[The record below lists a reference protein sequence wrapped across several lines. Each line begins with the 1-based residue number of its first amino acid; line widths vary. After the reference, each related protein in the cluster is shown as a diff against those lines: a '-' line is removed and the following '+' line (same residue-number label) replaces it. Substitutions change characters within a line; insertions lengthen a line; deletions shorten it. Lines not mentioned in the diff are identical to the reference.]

1 MSSAFQREL
10 DREDAIPDLPD
21 RPVSTARNLV
31 TPEGLIQIENEV
43 ERWADELKKA
53 QAAEDKAHVASAGRE
68 LRYWSARRS
77 SPAWRRRLLPATR
90 APLSPQASSAARS
103 APWSVHRLRGPHRRR
118 SSSTS
123 GRRASN
129 MSSRSATW
137 SAARCSTKRVTP
149 PARVPSASATEPP
162 LVDRDDLGLAV
173 HHFHGVADAL
183 A

>member
-43 ERWADELKKA
+43 EHWAEELKKA

-77 SPAWRRRLLPATR
+77 NAEVVEPIADHTEVRFGHKVTVECEGGKKRTFRIVGEDQADPAKGMVPYVAPIATALLGK
-90 APLSPQASSAARS
+90 
-103 APWSVHRLRGPHRRR
+103 SVGD
-118 SSSTS
+118 TVEV
-123 GRRASN
+123 
-129 MSSRSATW
+129 M
-137 SAARCSTKRVTP
+137 
-149 PARVPSASATEPP
+149 
-162 LVDRDDLGLAV
+162 
-173 HHFHGVADAL
+173 HGEAEIVAID
-183 A
+183 

>member
-31 TPEGLIQIENEV
+31 TPEGLIQIETEV

-77 SPAWRRRLLPATR
+77 NAEVVEPIADHSEVRFG
-90 APLSPQASSAARS
+90 
-103 APWSVHRLRGPHRRR
+103 H
-118 SSSTS
+118 
-123 GRRASN
+123 
-129 MSSRSATW
+129 
-137 SAARCSTKRVTP
+137 RVTLACEGGKRRTFRIVGEDQAD
-149 PARVPSASATEPP
+149 PAKGMVPYVAPIATA
-162 LVDRDDLGLAV
+162 LLGKSV
-173 HHFHGVADAL
+173 GDTVEVMHGEAEIVAID
-183 A
+183 

>member
-43 ERWADELKKA
+43 ERWAEELKKA

-77 SPAWRRRLLPATR
+77 NAEVVEPIADHTEVRFGHKVTVECEGGKRRTFRIVGEDQADPTKGMVPYVAPIATALLGK
-90 APLSPQASSAARS
+90 
-103 APWSVHRLRGPHRRR
+103 SVGD
-118 SSSTS
+118 TVEV
-123 GRRASN
+123 
-129 MSSRSATW
+129 M
-137 SAARCSTKRVTP
+137 
-149 PARVPSASATEPP
+149 
-162 LVDRDDLGLAV
+162 
-173 HHFHGVADAL
+173 HGEAEIVAID
-183 A
+183 